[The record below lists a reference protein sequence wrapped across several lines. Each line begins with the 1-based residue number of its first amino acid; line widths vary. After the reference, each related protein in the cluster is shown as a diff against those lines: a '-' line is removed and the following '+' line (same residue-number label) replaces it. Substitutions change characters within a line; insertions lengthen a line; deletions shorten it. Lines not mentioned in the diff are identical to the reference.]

1 MLTLDPTTPD
11 TKPNSVMPGC
21 KQNCAYFADDFF
33 GIRAAI
39 GARAAITAKPAPKQE
54 ALC

>member
-1 MLTLDPTTPD
+1 MLTRACDVD

-21 KQNCAYFADDFF
+21 KENCSYFADDFF

-39 GARAAITAKPAPKQE
+39 GVRAAITAKPAPKQE